1 MCFLRLS
8 AHSGNLYF
16 QFIGCFNTKFHVL
29 SLDIV
34 FQFLAFESCT
44 KCDEEFEASLWCVE
58 FFNKHNASFLE
69 FDPASF
75 IGVDRFG
82 DTVEAAGTSTTGTP
96 FSISFVI
103 SLAANGGRFPA
114 PSAR

>member
-1 MCFLRLS
+1 MEIFI
-8 AHSGNLYF
+8 F

-82 DTVEAAGTSTTGTP
+82 DTVEAAGNEQNRDSLYHKICDFSCSQWWEVSST
-96 FSISFVI
+96 
-103 SLAANGGRFPA
+103 
-114 PSAR
+114 